1 MKNISKNKELK
12 ILKFVQELSWL
23 VDSNKDITI
32 NDILEMLQARNSE
45 CFSRQSS
52 IKGETRQLVGIL
64 PQIFQDEEL
73 FPKKEDILS
82 FADEVLGL
90 KLNPL
95 SKRSRIEYIGNIVCK
110 ISNMEAHCHSRLV
123 SALETM
129 LENDNCMAE
138 VKKRKKNEPNFSWN
152 ETITKLKLF

>member
-1 MKNISKNKELK
+1 MKNISKNKEQK
-12 ILKFVQELSWL
+12 ILKFIQELSWL

-32 NDILEMLQARNSE
+32 NDILEMLQNKSSD
-45 CFSRQSS
+45 CFSRQNS
-52 IKGETRQLVGIL
+52 IKDETRQLVGIL
-64 PQIFQDEEL
+64 PQMFQDEEL

-90 KLNPL
+90 KLNPM

-110 ISNMEAHCHSRLV
+110 ISKMEAHCHSRLV
-123 SALETM
+123 TALEAM
-129 LENDNCMAE
+129 LENDSCMAE

-152 ETITKLKLF
+152 ETINKLKLF